1 MASAVARRR
10 ELRGERN
17 GAVLEFGGPSVTM
30 IRLSQ
35 RQPGKLQ
42 QEARTDMAVTELH
55 NGDTTHSLMSNC
67 FPAKSLFRS
76 RDEGAGHW
84 RVAHKTVQQRRFRAM
99 VCSASNKKTS
109 RSDRKMRT
117 VTPRTRCGSPDKT
130 LGKQENILDGL
141 FLMKTHYVER
151 PTDLCSVDVSDKN
164 LTSAT
169 EEELMQ
175 FNCVAYINA
184 AENLLTLE
192 AFRTF
197 PALRELEL
205 SMNGISRVTVKAGDF
220 PHLEVLDLSYNNL
233 SPGDVSQLGNLSH
246 LRVLHLTGNGLT
258 HFPPYMSVSHINNA
272 EPAMFPRLEILMLDD
287 NKLSH
292 SPAFVSL
299 ANLTRLK
306 QLNLDRN
313 GISEIPY
320 MIEIELADSMCSPF
334 RGGTIQDGEGPGGL
348 GGSIHRI
355 QENEKREEDLD
366 EKTEGESFD
375 YLVFPNAE
383 DPDRTEVIFTSNNLP
398 KDDPLLKPPDLAKS
412 YSLLPNLMVATTRS
426 LESFSRTVLPPFP
439 ELRYLSLADNKI
451 AYEESLLP
459 AALFPC
465 LEELVIHGNPL
476 TTLRSGDPPLLK
488 SFLQQRLGINIIRR
502 KTSGLEKPHI
512 FIPVNAKRKV
522 KTHIPKIP
530 KQPLM
535 LEPPSNHFLGFPSD
549 SSDSLS
555 SRKEFLWS
563 PDPLPPIK
571 SSSGERSN
579 MPSQMSQGAACSP
592 ETSMEEEIST
602 SSDPGPGV
610 ESVFMTQVDGLPDPP
625 PTSSALSASLSDEA
639 VRDEKEDVA
648 QILIPEKFK
657 GYEELFNVK
666 TDPDFIEPV
675 GIQNNVRALEYAL
688 KHLLVYRDAKPRLHS
703 LQKPY
708 IPRETKF
715 GTELSSLPRK
725 NKKQILE
732 EILISMREPKHLTQ
746 VPLESIL
753 RRKTSTKAY
762 KEAQVLLKEVR
773 VKYRLFHAE
782 SVKRATELET
792 SWQETARDLKEAQS
806 HRGYIQEKVKTE
818 SRWESM
824 TDDY

>member
-1 MASAVARRR
+1 M
-10 ELRGERN
+10 
-17 GAVLEFGGPSVTM
+17 
-30 IRLSQ
+30 
-35 RQPGKLQ
+35 K
-42 QEARTDMAVTELH
+42 
-55 NGDTTHSLMSNC
+55 
-67 FPAKSLFRS
+67 
-76 RDEGAGHW
+76 
-84 RVAHKTVQQRRFRAM
+84 
-99 VCSASNKKTS
+99 
-109 RSDRKMRT
+109 
-117 VTPRTRCGSPDKT
+117 
-130 LGKQENILDGL
+130 
-141 FLMKTHYVER
+141 MKTHYVER

-184 AENLLTLE
+184 AENLLTL
-192 AFRTF
+192 
-197 PALRELEL
+197 
-205 SMNGISRVTVKAGDF
+205 GQ
-220 PHLEVLDLSYNNL
+220 VLDLSYNNL

-348 GGSIHRI
+348 GGIIHRI

-383 DPDRTEVIFTSNNLP
+383 DPDRT
-398 KDDPLLKPPDLAKS
+398 
-412 YSLLPNLMVATTRS
+412 ATTRS

-625 PTSSALSASLSDEA
+625 PMSSALSASLSDEA

-806 HRGYIQEKVKTE
+806 HRGYIQEK
-818 SRWESM
+818 
-824 TDDY
+824 